1 LPTDSG
7 GKPLMVLDLNHEYV
21 VDIYV
26 YLEGCDPDCTNI
38 LSLEN
43 FDFHLGFYG
52 VLTEEANE

>member
-1 LPTDSG
+1 
-7 GKPLMVLDLNHEYV
+7 MVLDLNHEYV